1 MALNTVRGKIKRG
14 PQPLGQ
20 KGETP
25 NGDKDRL
32 RVDGTG
38 SDSQSCAQGAGILPG
53 GRCCDRDEQ
62 GDAMQEIAELEQ
74 RLAAALSR
82 IGKDLERL
90 SLAPAQDPRSG
101 SDAEALARARADLED
116 EKTANAQLV
125 ERLRV
130 VKEKDLLVRSELE
143 SKIERLTRQLDTQGL
158 ELQRMRKTAV
168 QLREQLREVREA
180 QSQDIDPHMINK
192 AMMAELE
199 ALRATRLTEM
209 AEMDEL
215 IAELSPLIEEA
226 VPHA

>member
-1 MALNTVRGKIKRG
+1 
-14 PQPLGQ
+14 
-20 KGETP
+20 
-25 NGDKDRL
+25 
-32 RVDGTG
+32 
-38 SDSQSCAQGAGILPG
+38 
-53 GRCCDRDEQ
+53 
-62 GDAMQEIAELEQ
+62 MQEIAELEQ